1 MQRSCLRRGGWV
13 TTGAIALAI
22 GLSGCGSSGTTPEN
36 KTSTSAESVLSTA
49 TPPDA
54 VKAFLQAIKVGDEK
68 TADEMLTKIAREKT
82 KEADLHVAPP
92 GSDTANY
99 KIGKHVV
106 EGKEAKV
113 SSTWTDMDEDGKP
126 QTDEIVWL
134 LKQEPEG
141 WRICGMATEL
151 FPDEEPLILNFEDPA
166 EMLERQ
172 KKAEEEMV
180 RRATAEFQKNGK
192 PGTKTASKPGD
203 ATSPK

>member
-1 MQRSCLRRGGWV
+1 MQRSSLRRGGWA
-13 TTGAIALAI
+13 TIGAIALAF
-22 GLSGCGSSGTTPEN
+22 GLSGCGSSGTPAEN
-36 KTSTSAESVLSTA
+36 KGTPAQSVLSTA

-54 VKAFLQAIKVGDEK
+54 VKAFLQAIKIGDEK
-68 TADEMLTKIAREKT
+68 TADGMLTKIAREKT

-92 GSDTANY
+92 GSDTAEY

-113 SSTWTDMDEDGKP
+113 SSTWTDVDDEGKP

-134 LKQEPEG
+134 LKQEAEG

-151 FPDEEPLILNFEDPA
+151 FPDQEPLILDFENPP

-172 KKAEEEMV
+172 QKAEAEMV
-180 RRATAEFQKNGK
+180 RRATAALKKDGK
-192 PGTKTASKPGD
+192 PGTQTAAKPGD
-203 ATSPK
+203 ANPPK

>member
-1 MQRSCLRRGGWV
+1 MQRSCLCRGSWA
-13 TTGAIALAI
+13 TLSALALAI
-22 GLSGCGSSGTTPEN
+22 GLSGCGSSGAPAEN
-36 KTSTSAESVLSTA
+36 KANPAESAMTTT

-68 TADEMLTKIAREKT
+68 TADDMLTKIARDET
-82 KEADLHVAPP
+82 KKADLHVAPP

-99 KIGKHVV
+99 KIGKHVI

-113 SSTWTDMDEDGKP
+113 SSTWTDVDEEGKP

-151 FPDEEPLILNFEDPA
+151 FPDEEPLILNFENPKDMI
-166 EMLERQ
+166 EKQE
-172 KKAEEEMV
+172 KAEAEMV
-180 RRATAEFQKNGK
+180 RRATAELKKNGK
-192 PGTKTASKPGD
+192 PGTQTAAKPGEK
-203 ATSPK
+203 APPK